1 MKEKLDLSGLVKP
14 VAKKLESY
22 LRTLIPLVGDNLNSI
37 VVYGSAVAGEF
48 DPRRS
53 NINLIVVVEKLD
65 LELLHRVQ
73 PVVKRG
79 TRQGIVAPLFLTHE
93 HMNTSS
99 DVFPIEFLDMSDF
112 HCVVWGEDPFARFDI
127 GRENLRLECEEKL
140 KGTLINL
147 RQSYL
152 EVADRRVPMM
162 NVVASSITGVV
173 SIFRGLIRLAGKK
186 APAAKKEVIEQMA
199 ALYPVEPSSFLKALE
214 IKLCA
219 PRMTRQEMDSFFA
232 AYLFDIEKLALHVD
246 KMGKPGSHK
255 KAAKPAKKE
264 AKKTKRSP
272 AKPKKPRP
280 KK

>member
-1 MKEKLDLSGLVKP
+1 MKDKLDLSGLAKP
-14 VAKKLESY
+14 VAKKLEPY
-22 LRTLIPLVGDNLNSI
+22 LRALISATGDNLNSI

-65 LELLHRVQ
+65 LGLLHRVQ
-73 PVVKRG
+73 PAVKRG
-79 TRQGIVAPLFLTHE
+79 ARQGIVAPLFLTHE
-93 HMNTSS
+93 HMDTSS

-112 HCVVWGEDPFARFDI
+112 HTTVLGEDPFKKFQI

-162 NVVASSITGVV
+162 NVIASSITGVV

-186 APAAKKEVIEQMA
+186 APASKKEVIEQAA
-199 ALYPVEPSSFLKALE
+199 ALYPVESTSFLKALE
-214 IKLCA
+214 VKLRA
-219 PRMTRQEMDSFFA
+219 PRMTRQEMDSFFG
-232 AYLFDIEKLALHVD
+232 AYLADIEKLALYVD
-246 KMGKPGSHK
+246 RMGKPGSR
-255 KAAKPAKKE
+255 KASKPAKKE

-272 AKPKKPRP
+272 VKPKKPRS